1 MSTLQQTSVAPSL
14 SELASPLNSARSTQ
28 SARAAARR
36 VGMETHGVHILT
48 AKRAAL
54 VRLADK
60 EAEEEATTM
69 RELESFDARLATCLR
84 ARPKLAD
91 SGTLSP
97 PRTLPISAA
106 EEEEQGSGT
115 MHSRAPRAAKPAAK
129 AGGGSSAAVRAFKR
143 IDRDGSGVLTRKE
156 ILKALRE
163 DATVR
168 RLLGLE
174 QFSRQ
179 HSEDHDAFEAVFQGL
194 DADDSKTIGLAE
206 FEAAF
211 GAGVTPRVETTL
223 PAPSK

>member
-54 VRLADK
+54 VRLANK
-60 EAEEEATTM
+60 EAEEEASTL

-91 SGTLSP
+91 SGTLSLP
-97 PRTLPISAA
+97 WTLPVSAA
-106 EEEEQGSGT
+106 EEEAQGSGA
-115 MHSRAPRAAKPAAK
+115 MHSRAPPRAAKSEGK
-129 AGGGSSAAVRAFKR
+129 AGGGTSAAARAFRR
-143 IDRDGSGVLTRKE
+143 IDADGSGLLTRKE

-174 QFSRQ
+174 QFSRE
-179 HSEDHDAFEAVFQGL
+179 HSEDRDAFESVFRGL
-194 DADDSKTIGLAE
+194 DADDSKSIGLAE

-211 GAGVTPRVETTL
+211 GAGAPPRVETL
-223 PAPSK
+223 PAPSG